1 MKKNFCLLLLVLLV
15 SGCAFPASKEG
26 MVVTNYVAPKQTG
39 EKIFVK
45 ESTGGSTTL
54 PFWTSQIPDDN
65 FTEAVQESLLKSKAF
80 SALSANWGD
89 DWGLEI
95 QILDVSQ
102 PFFGSSFTVTT
113 NVKYTLYL
121 KGNKVYVTTVREQG
135 TASFSDSFWGVKR
148 LRIANEKSGKANV
161 KRFLTELSNQK
172 LE

>member
-1 MKKNFCLLLLVLLV
+1 MKKILCLLLMLVM

-80 SALSANWGD
+80 SALSANWGE

-95 QILDVSQ
+95 EILNVNQ
-102 PFFGSSFTVTT
+102 PFIGSSFTVTT
-113 NVKYTLYL
+113 NMKYTLYL
-121 KGNKVYVTTVREQG
+121 KGNKMYETTIREQG
-135 TASFSDSFWGVKR
+135 TASFSDSIWGVKR
-148 LRIANEKSGKANV
+148 LRIANEHSGKANV
-161 KRFLTELSNQK
+161 KRFLEELSKQK
-172 LE
+172 LD

>member
-1 MKKNFCLLLLVLLV
+1 MKKIFCLLLALLV

-65 FTEAVQESLLKSKAF
+65 FTEAVQDSLFKSKAF

-95 QILDVSQ
+95 QILEVNQ
-102 PFFGSSFTVTT
+102 PFIGSSFTVTT
-113 NVKYTLYL
+113 HVKYTLYL
-121 KGNKVYVTTVREQG
+121 KGNKVYETTIREQG
-135 TASFSDSFWGVKR
+135 TASFSDSIWGVKR
-148 LRIANEKSGKANV
+148 LRIANEHSGKANV
-161 KRFLTELSNQK
+161 KRFLEELSKQK
-172 LE
+172 LD